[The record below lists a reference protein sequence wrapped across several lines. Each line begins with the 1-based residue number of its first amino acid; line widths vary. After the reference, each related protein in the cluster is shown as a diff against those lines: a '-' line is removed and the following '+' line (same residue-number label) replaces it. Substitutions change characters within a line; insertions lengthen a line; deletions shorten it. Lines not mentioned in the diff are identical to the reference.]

1 MNHSTIRIFLLS
13 LAVAAAPAGAH
24 THSTRSKARTTS
36 SATKKH
42 AHSHGKAS
50 HPPVSQTS
58 IVEPTGAVLAEPAP
72 VAMAAAVPVVAAAS
86 APALYNW
93 TGAYAGANLGVLWQ
107 GAHLTA
113 NHANFVN
120 ESGSY
125 SEDINPNAINPGFQF
140 GYLHHFEADEWN
152 NHDPNWVAGIEAD
165 FTYPATNSK
174 YKMTSACCSDDLF
187 RVRNNLQGSLRLRSG
202 YAFDRWLPYI
212 TAGVSFASLGLY
224 YNNDTGNAY
233 SKSTAQT
240 GWVLGG
246 GLEYGF
252 LENLTGRLEYLYT
265 DYGNALNM
273 NMPTIGG
280 VTDPNG
286 SAHSTMTTNVLRA
299 AVNYRF

>member
-1 MNHSTIRIFLLS
+1 MTHNTVRILLLS
-13 LAVAAAPAGAH
+13 LAVAATPAWAHQPTTKAKAKTASSSKKKTH
-24 THSTRSKARTTS
+24 THTTKTGHTSTAPIVESTRSTWT
-36 SATKKH
+36 AT
-42 AHSHGKAS
+42 AS
-50 HPPVSQTS
+50 
-58 IVEPTGAVLAEPAP
+58 AP
-72 VAMAAAVPVVAAAS
+72 VAVAAAPVVAAVATT
-86 APALYNW
+86 PLYNW

-113 NHANFVN
+113 HHANFIN
-120 ESGSY
+120 ETGSY
-125 SEDINPNAINPGFQF
+125 SQDINPNAINPGFQF

-152 NHDPNWVAGIEAD
+152 NHDPNWVAGVEAD

-212 TAGVSFASLGLY
+212 SAGVSFASMGLY
-224 YNNDTGNAY
+224 YTNDIGDAY

-246 GLEYGF
+246 GMEYGF
-252 LENLTGRLEYLYT
+252 LDNLTGRLEYLYT

-273 NMPTIGG
+273 NMPTLGG

-286 SAHSTMTTNVLRA
+286 SAHSTMSTNVLRA
-299 AVNYRF
+299 AVNFRF